1 MFNIDEKTLKNLREK
16 YTKGSKVKLIQMDD
30 PYVTIPKG
38 TMGIVS
44 KVDDTGTI
52 HVSWETGSSLGI
64 VYGVDK
70 CELIE
75 RMEENY
81 E

>member
-1 MFNIDEKTLKNLREK
+1 MFNIDEETLKNLRK
-16 YTKGSKVKLIQMDD
+16 NYTKGSKVRLIQMDD
-30 PYVTIPKG
+30 PYTTIPKG
-38 TMGIVS
+38 TIGTVS
-44 KVDDTGTI
+44 KVDDAGTI

-75 RMEENY
+75 E
-81 E
+81 

>member
-1 MFNIDEKTLKNLREK
+1 MINIDEETLKNLRRN
-16 YTKGSKVKLIQMDD
+16 YPKGSKVKLIQMDD
-30 PYVTIPKG
+30 PYTTIPKG
-38 TMGIVS
+38 TIGIVY
-44 KVDDTGTI
+44 KVDDAGTI

-75 RMEENY
+75 E
-81 E
+81 

>member
-1 MFNIDEKTLKNLREK
+1 MFNIDEETLKNLRRN
-16 YTKGSKVKLIQMDD
+16 YPKGSKVKLIQMDD
-30 PYVTIPKG
+30 PYTTISKG
-38 TMGIVS
+38 TIGTVS
-44 KVDDTGTI
+44 KVDDAGTI

-75 RMEENY
+75 E
-81 E
+81 